1 MDEDVG
7 LESLVQEQQTQTV
20 STHLACRSLMI
31 SKGIQMCVRP

>member
-20 STHLACRSLMI
+20 SNNVLNLKI
-31 SKGIQMCVRP
+31 INYLKKV